1 MSDSVFIKNG
11 ILGQQTGT
19 FNNIVVQKNG
29 IIRIKKDKPIKKK
42 QFKFICRFICFYIC
56 LVVLLFYFNM
66 FKRFCS
72 FIFNR
77 YGNSNCVVSDIK
89 LVVKLIVVIKILLLS
104 FSCNSLDDYLKLLLS
119 F

>member
-1 MSDSVFIKNG
+1 
-11 ILGQQTGT
+11 
-19 FNNIVVQKNG
+19 
-29 IIRIKKDKPIKKK
+29 
-42 QFKFICRFICFYIC
+42 
-56 LVVLLFYFNM
+56 M

-89 LVVKLIVVIKILLLS
+89 LVVKLIVVIKLLLLS